1 MEQTARDIR
10 ILIDRLNRWTKKYD
24 EGHPIV
30 SDKEWDEV
38 YFELKKLE
46 EVTGIIYP
54 DSPTQSISYTV
65 VNNLEKVEHNHP
77 MLSLDK
83 TKDPEEIKAFVK
95 GHEWCAMFKMDGL
108 TCSLTYENG
117 ELVRAET
124 RGNGIIGE
132 NILHNILVMNSVPKK
147 IPVTETV
154 VIDGEVIC
162 TYPNF
167 EEFKEEYK
175 HPRNFASGSIRLLD
189 AKESAARNLTFV
201 AWDLVKGCEDIDFFF
216 WRLEKL
222 DEWGF
227 TTVPRVG
234 DAETVDDAI
243 DALNKINSYQ
253 IYPIDGYVF
262 KFESKKYGESLGRTE
277 HHFKNAIAFKFYDD
291 EYETRLADI
300 EWSMGR
306 TGQLTPVAI
315 FNPIDIDGTTVER
328 ASLHNISIMRKTL
341 GDYPEYGQALWVA
354 KMNQIIPQ
362 ITRAIKNDQP
372 HDHDIEMIPRFCPYC
387 NTVTTIMTSDAGV
400 ETLYCLNGQCCGKLN
415 NRIDHFFGKKGL
427 DVKGISTATIEKLID
442 WGWVN
447 NLKDM
452 FNLRAHEAEWIAKP
466 GFGKVS
472 VTKIL
477 DAIDTSK
484 QNVDLASFISA
495 IGIPLV
501 GKTIAKILA
510 NVCPTYQE
518 FRDFVDTDDCYFWDF
533 DGIGEEIDASI
544 NNFDYAE
551 ADEIAELLTFAESQP
566 EEEQTEVTAIKD
578 KVFCITGKVFQFK
591 NRDALK
597 ADIENK
603 GGKVVGSMSSKVN
616 YLINNDSTSTS
627 AKNKAAQAAGVPI
640 ITEDEY
646 IKLST
651 NAEVA

>member
-1 MEQTARDIR
+1 MEQTSQDIR
-10 ILIDRLNRWTKKYD
+10 FLIDQLNRWTKQYD
-24 EGHPIV
+24 EGHPTI

-54 DSPTQSISYTV
+54 DSPTQSISYSV

-83 TKDPEEIKAFVK
+83 TKDPEEVKAFVK

-117 ELVRAET
+117 ELARAET

-132 NILHNILVMNSVPKK
+132 NILHNILVMSSIPKK
-147 IPVTETV
+147 IPTTETV
-154 VIDGEVIC
+154 IIDGEVIC

-167 EEFKEEYK
+167 EEFKNEYK

-201 AWDLVKGCEDIDFFF
+201 AWDLVRGCEDIDFFF

-243 DALNKINSYQ
+243 DVLNKINSYQ
-253 IYPIDGYVF
+253 LYPIDGYVF

-372 HDHDIEMIPRFCPYC
+372 HDHAIEMIPRFCPYC
-387 NTVTTIMTSDAGV
+387 NIVTTIITSDTGV
-400 ETLYCLNGQCCGKLN
+400 ETLYCLNNQCCGKLN
-415 NRIDHFFGKKGL
+415 NRIDHFLGKKGL

-442 WGWVN
+442 WGWIN
-447 NLKDM
+447 ELGDIYKLDGH
-452 FNLRAHEAEWIAKP
+452 RAEWISKE
-466 GFGKVS
+466 GFGTAS
-472 VTKIL
+472 VEKIL
-477 DAIDTSK
+477 NAINASRSGVSL
-484 QNVDLASFISA
+484 QNFISA
-495 IGIPLV
+495 LGIPLV
-501 GKTIAKILA
+501 GRTVAKAITKYYSTWEDFREA
-510 NVCPTYQE
+510 IGTDWTE
-518 FRDFVDTDDCYFWDF
+518 FEGF
-533 DGIGEEIDASI
+533 GPEITKAI
-544 NNFDYAE
+544 NNFDYSA
-551 ADEIAELLTFAESQP
+551 ADEIVKLFTWAEDQPSESQN
-566 EEEQTEVTAIKD
+566 ESSAIKD
-578 KVFCITGKVFQFK
+578 KIFCITGKVFQFK

-597 ADIENK
+597 ADIESK
-603 GGKVVGSMSSKVN
+603 GGKVVSSMSSKVN

-627 AKNKAAQAAGVPI
+627 AKNKAAQAAGIPI

>member
-1 MEQTARDIR
+1 MDQTARDMKD
-10 ILIDRLNRWTKKYD
+10 LIWRLNRWTKQYD
-24 EGHPIV
+24 EGHPTI

-54 DSPTQSISYTV
+54 DSPTQSISYSV
-65 VNNLEKVEHNHP
+65 VNNLEKAEHNHP

-83 TKDPEEIKAFVK
+83 TKDPEEVKAFVK

-124 RGNGIIGE
+124 RGNGIVGE
-132 NILHNILVMNSVPKK
+132 NILHNILVMDNVPKK
-147 IPVTETV
+147 IPTTETV
-154 VIDGEVIC
+154 IIDGEVIC

-167 EEFKEEYK
+167 EEFKDEYK

-227 TTVPRVG
+227 ETVPRVG

-243 DALNKINSYQ
+243 EILNEIEDRN
-253 IYPIDGYVF
+253 IFPVDGYVF

-291 EYETRLADI
+291 EYETELIDI

-315 FNPIDIDGTTVER
+315 FEPIDIDGTTVER

-372 HDHDIEMIPRFCPYC
+372 HDHAIEMIPRFCPYC
-387 NTVTTIMTSDAGV
+387 NTITTIITSDTGV
-400 ETLYCLNGQCCGKLN
+400 ETLYCLNNQCCGKLN
-415 NRIDHFFGKKGL
+415 NRIDHFLGKKGL

-442 WGWVN
+442 WGWIN
-447 NLKDM
+447 ELGDIYKLDGH
-452 FNLRAHEAEWIAKP
+452 RAEWISKE
-466 GFGKVS
+466 GFGTAS
-472 VTKIL
+472 VEKIL
-477 DAIDTSK
+477 NAINASRSRVSL
-484 QNVDLASFISA
+484 QNFISA
-495 IGIPLV
+495 LGIPLV
-501 GKTIAKILA
+501 GRTVAKAITKYYSTWEDFREA
-510 NVCPTYQE
+510 IGTDWTE
-518 FRDFVDTDDCYFWDF
+518 FEGF
-533 DGIGEEIDASI
+533 GPEITKAI
-544 NNFDYAE
+544 NNFDYSA
-551 ADEIAELLTFAESQP
+551 ADEIVKLFTWAEDQPSELQSESSS
-566 EEEQTEVTAIKD
+566 IKD

-597 ADIENK
+597 ADIESK

-627 AKNKAAQAAGVPI
+627 AKNKAAQAAGIPI